1 MSVERA
7 EYVAV
12 FDEERPFNLENAKQ
26 AVEKAGFT
34 FQNAEVAARGRA
46 ERFVVEDGT
55 ATWILNDSEAGMV
68 LRLAEAEGDS
78 AFAKWVGSSKS
89 EEELKALVIRGT
101 VDETPEVSIAA
112 KAAGA
117 QFTVR
122 VTSFGPAALAGISP
136 LVSDKS
142 EALEP
147 EEGRH

>member
-12 FDEERPFNLENAKQ
+12 FDEERPFNFENAKQ

-34 FQNAEVAARGRA
+34 YQNAEIVARGRA
-46 ERFVVEDGT
+46 ERIVVEDGP
-55 ATWILNDSEAGMV
+55 ATWILKDSEAGMV
-68 LRLAEAEGDS
+68 LRLAKAEGDS

-89 EEELKALVIRGT
+89 EEQLKALLIRGT
-101 VDETPEVSIAA
+101 VDETPEASITA
-112 KAAGA
+112 KRAGA

-122 VTSFGPAALAGISP
+122 VTSFGPAALAGIPP
-136 LVSDKS
+136 LVPDKS